1 MKKKVLPAGLE
12 PAVQLRASVF
22 ETDLYTSSNMEPYTC
37 HYNLVSFSIC
47 PLKNLQKPK
56 LFSTA

>member
-22 ETDLYTSSNMEPYTC
+22 ETDLYTSSNMEA
-37 HYNLVSFSIC
+37 F
-47 PLKNLQKPK
+47 KK
-56 LFSTA
+56 